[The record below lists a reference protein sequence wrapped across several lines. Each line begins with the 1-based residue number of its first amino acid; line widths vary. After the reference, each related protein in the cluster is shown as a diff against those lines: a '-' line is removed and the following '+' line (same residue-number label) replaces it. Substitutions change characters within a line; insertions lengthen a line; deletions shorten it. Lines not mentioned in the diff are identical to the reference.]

1 MFLLADPRFSDDHL
15 PPHPSALFILRE
27 VIDMLTMT
35 LDQFET
41 EARSYDTIPM
51 SVRVS
56 ADTKTPI
63 QLFQLFNEQAAFI
76 LESKDPLSP
85 WSNYSFIGLNPRYY
99 IEDEAGE
106 FVFKNNQEETILKEN
121 QFQLAWEQALKYMN
135 VSPEM
140 PDLPFPGGAV
150 GYLGFEA
157 YHYYEPRVQ
166 SLNSEDQHDVFFM
179 FCETILAYH
188 HDKEELT
195 IVHLQ
200 DTDHS
205 LPKVSYQQGEQRI
218 QEILHTIEKDVVAP
232 AMMTPL
238 SDALEED
245 LFQDVKSNYT
255 KSEYISHVDKIK
267 EYIAAGDIFQTV
279 LSQRFELPV
288 QSDGLSLYRVL
299 RKINPSPYLYYIR
312 CHDQEIIG
320 SSPERLVKVDVNKEL
335 EIHPIAGTRKR
346 GKDAAEDQALAAD
359 LLADEKELAEHL
371 MLVDLARND
380 IGRVSEYGTVAVKD
394 MMHVS
399 YFSHVMHITTK
410 VTGELK
416 KNAHPFQALFATHPA
431 GTVSGAP
438 KIRAVEIIKELEQMR
453 RGVYAGAIAYCGF
466 NEAIDSCIAI
476 RTIVLKNGVAYVQAG
491 AGVVQ
496 DSVPENEYEETR
508 NKAKALI
515 YAIKIAEKRLQQE
528 EVAKR

>member
-1 MFLLADPRFSDDHL
+1 MLA
-15 PPHPSALFILRE
+15 
-27 VIDMLTMT
+27 MT
-35 LDQFET
+35 IDQFKT
-41 EARSYDTIPM
+41 EAKTYDTVPM
-51 SVRVS
+51 SARVF

-63 QLFQLFNEQAAFI
+63 QLFHLFNEQASFL

-85 WSNYSFIGLNPRYY
+85 WSNYSFIGLNPKYY
-99 IEDEAGE
+99 IEDQSGE
-106 FVFKNNQEETILKEN
+106 FVFKNNHGEVIFKDNE
-121 QFQLAWEQALKYMN
+121 FQAAWQRALKYLN

-157 YHYYEPRVQ
+157 YHYYEPRLP
-166 SLNSEDQHDVFFM
+166 SSSGDERDVFFM
-179 FCETILAYH
+179 FCETILAYQH
-188 HDKEELT
+188 EKEELT
-195 IVHLQ
+195 VVHLQ
-200 DTDHS
+200 DTS
-205 LPKVSYQQGEQRI
+205 QSVPPVAFETGKQRI
-218 QEILHTIEKDVVAP
+218 TEILRMIEEDVMTP
-232 AMMTPL
+232 ATMTPL
-238 SDALEED
+238 SDSLEED
-245 LFQDVKSNYT
+245 IFKNVQSNYT
-255 KSEYISHVDKIK
+255 KDDYMAHVKEIK
-267 EYIAAGDIFQTV
+267 EYIAAGDIFQAV

-346 GKDAAEDQALAAD
+346 GRDAAEDQALADD
-359 LLADEKELAEHL
+359 LLADEKERAEHL

-380 IGRVSEYGTVAVKD
+380 IGRVSEYGSVKVKD
-394 MMHVS
+394 MMDVS
-399 YFSHVMHITTK
+399 YFSHVMHLTTK
-410 VTGELK
+410 VTGNLK
-416 KNAHPFQALFATHPA
+416 KQAHPFEALFSTHPA

-438 KIRAVEIIKELEQMR
+438 KVRAVEIIQQLEKMR

-476 RTIVLKNGVAYVQAG
+476 RTIVLKKGVAYVQAG

-515 YAIKIAEKRLQQE
+515 YAIKLAEKRYQQE
-528 EVAKR
+528 EVTKR